1 MVNYD
6 MCLRASEEI
15 GPINALAGSADE
27 PFALLKVVYAIY
39 AHYCYSALS
48 HPIQVPPTYHLP
60 TTCHLKAVPMLLY
73 HEHFA
78 INIFLFTMQDKPTHV
93 NQNCLGDH

>member
-1 MVNYD
+1 MYRVCQPNGQWLADNITGTYMVNYD

-39 AHYCYSALS
+39 AHYCYSTLI
-48 HPIQVPPTYHLP
+48 HPIQVIAYHLSLESSA
-60 TTCHLKAVPMLLY
+60 HAVIP
-73 HEHFA
+73 
-78 INIFLFTMQDKPTHV
+78 
-93 NQNCLGDH
+93 